1 MGDKGGKKNKEKSQK
16 QKSMK
21 HGHEMQQKKDHQ
33 PKSPFGANSNSVPRA
48 GL

>member
-1 MGDKGGKKNKEKSQK
+1 MGDRGGKKNKEKSQK

-21 HGHEMQQKKDHQ
+21 HVHEMQQKKDHQ
-33 PKSPFGANSNSVPRA
+33 PKSTFDAKSNNVPRA

>member
-1 MGDKGGKKNKEKSQK
+1 MGDRGGKKNKEKSQK

-33 PKSPFGANSNSVPRA
+33 PKSPFAANSNSVPRA

>member
-1 MGDKGGKKNKEKSQK
+1 MGDRGGKKNKEKSQK

-21 HGHEMQQKKDHQ
+21 HVHEMQQKKDHQ
-33 PKSPFGANSNSVPRA
+33 PKSPFEANSNNLPRA